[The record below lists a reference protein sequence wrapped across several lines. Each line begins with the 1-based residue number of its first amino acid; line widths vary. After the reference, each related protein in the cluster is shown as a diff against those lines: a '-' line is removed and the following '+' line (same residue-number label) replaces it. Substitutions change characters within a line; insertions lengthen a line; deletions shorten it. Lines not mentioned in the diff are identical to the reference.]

1 MIAIKD
7 FESLNKLASVLAIP
21 FFSAAYLT
29 DGVPV
34 SIQNQFLEWLKSSSL
49 PLLKIGGWALW
60 LFFVV
65 AIVALVFLLIDQ
77 FIIWLHVIT
86 GDQVL
91 MPWVGFTF
99 LTAGIFVLGDVFPH
113 LPQSPLNPLWHL
125 GFVAYGLSL
134 VKRGFK
140 DVEKGASPE

>member
-1 MIAIKD
+1 MWVK
-7 FESLNKLASVLAIP
+7 
-21 FFSAAYLT
+21 
-29 DGVPV
+29 
-34 SIQNQFLEWLKSSSL
+34 IQCNWWVRFTRNST
-49 PLLKIGGWALW
+49 IGGWALW